1 MKQKVRKDRENA
13 NAAKGPETVGGALLH
28 PRVKLTLHTQERF
41 FGPGV
46 CELLERIEK
55 TGSIRAASMQMEMSY
70 TKAWKILNRA
80 EDAMG
85 ICLITRTN
93 GGRQGGSSVLTEEGK
108 EAVRCFREMEEKLMR
123 ESEKL
128 LQDYRRV
135 FGAGD

>member
-1 MKQKVRKDRENA
+1 MEQKELKSRKNA
-13 NAAKGPETVGGALLH
+13 NAAGNPETEGSTLLH

-41 FGPGV
+41 FGPGI

-80 EDAMG
+80 EEAMG

-108 EAVRCFREMEEKLMR
+108 EAVRCFREMEEKLIR

-128 LQDYRRV
+128 LREYRRV